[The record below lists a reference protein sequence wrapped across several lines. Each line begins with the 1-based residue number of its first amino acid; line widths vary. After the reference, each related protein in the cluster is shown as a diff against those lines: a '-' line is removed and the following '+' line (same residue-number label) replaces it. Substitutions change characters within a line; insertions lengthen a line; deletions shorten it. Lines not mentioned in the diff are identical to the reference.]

1 MEENKDGAEKKW
13 RMVFEE
19 MVETEDL
26 QFLTGNRQTN
36 WQFLILQLVRAE
48 RMKTGL
54 APNRGWLTRLA
65 RSDAFYIDENT
76 PLTFKH

>member
-36 WQFLILQLVRAE
+36 WQFLILQLVRAVMNE
-48 RMKTGL
+48 DWISAEPWLANATGEKRCV
-54 APNRGWLTRLA
+54 PCR
-65 RSDAFYIDENT
+65 
-76 PLTFKH
+76 